1 MKAMILAAGRGERL
15 RPLTDHTP
23 KPLLLAGGRPLI
35 VHLLEAL
42 VSAGFHRIVINLAH
56 LGSQIRDVLG
66 DGRDL
71 GAHIEYSD
79 EGESALETAGGIR
92 NALPLL
98 GSAPFLVV
106 NGDIATDYDFSRLP
120 RALPRAAHLVLTPNP
135 PHHPR
140 GDFALEG
147 DRVTLSEAGAPSFTF
162 TGIGIYRPELFA
174 ALPPGHAPLAPLL
187 RAAIASGTVTGE
199 VYRGF
204 WLDVG
209 TRERLDAYDR
219 WLRERCGRHPEC
231 IDSDERPARNGEAGT
246 GFR

>member
-15 RPLTDHTP
+15 RPLTDRTP

-42 VSAGFHRIVINLAH
+42 VSAGFQRIVINLAH
-56 LGSQIRDVLG
+56 LGDQIRDVLG

-120 RALPRAAHLVLTPNP
+120 RTLPQTAHLVLAFNP

-140 GDFALEG
+140 GDFALKGE
-147 DRVTLSEAGAPSFTF
+147 RVILPEAGAPSFTF

-174 ALPPGHAPLAPLL
+174 ALPPGRTPLAPLL
-187 RAAIASGTVTGE
+187 RAAIASGMVTGE

-209 TRERLDAYDR
+209 TRERLDTYDR
-219 WLRERCGRHPEC
+219 WLRERGGNTG
-231 IDSDERPARNGEAGT
+231 SPARTDEAER
-246 GFR
+246 GFVDRDAQGR